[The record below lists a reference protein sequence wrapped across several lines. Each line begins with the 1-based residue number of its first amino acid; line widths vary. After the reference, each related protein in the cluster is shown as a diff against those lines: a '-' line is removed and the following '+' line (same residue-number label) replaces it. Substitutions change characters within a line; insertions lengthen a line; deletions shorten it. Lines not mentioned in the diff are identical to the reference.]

1 MSASLATRTGF
12 DRQAARAALN
22 LRCVLPSLEGL
33 LARRP
38 ELARPLQGTR
48 AVVQLEVAG
57 TDAAAHLLLD
67 GGLRVRPGR
76 HDGPRSLRA
85 TWPDVAAL
93 NGFFTSG
100 SPLPRLEGLLR
111 HPLLTYRLASLLGGL
126 CVLDPKTP
134 APTPAD
140 RALKVELVLTLITRA
155 VAELHTLGHPETRA
169 LVESSPDRV
178 YQWTVADAG
187 LGAWVRMRRGRARAG
202 LGTYAHRRPFVHYVF
217 PTLEGAFGVFTNQG
231 SQMQAVE
238 QGWVRVEG
246 SPEYSRKVS
255 LLMQQA
261 DALLTEG

>member
-1 MSASLATRTGF
+1 MSVATETTF

-22 LRCVLPSLEGL
+22 LRCVLPSLETL

-38 ELARPLQGTR
+38 EHATPFASTR
-48 AVVQLEVAG
+48 AVVQLEVPG
-57 TDAAAHLLLD
+57 TDTAAHLIFD
-67 GGLRVRPGR
+67 KSLRVVPGR
-76 HDGPRSLRA
+76 HAGPVSLRA
-85 TWPDVAAL
+85 TWPDHAAL
-93 NGFFTSG
+93 NGFFTDG
-100 SPLPRLEGLLR
+100 SPLPSLDGLLR
-111 HPLLTYRLASLLGGL
+111 HPLLTYRLASLLGNL

-155 VAELHTLGHPETRA
+155 VAELHALGHPEMRA
-169 LVESSPDRV
+169 LVASSPDRV
-178 YQWTVADAG
+178 YQWSVTDAG
-187 LGAWVRMRRGRARAG
+187 LGAWVRMRQGRARAG

-231 SQMQAVE
+231 SQMKGVE
-238 QGWVRVEG
+238 EGWVRVEG

-261 DALLTEG
+261 DALLTDG